1 MALSP
6 TLASAYT
13 GGKSYMRHLMG
24 VEFLNSHLTGGA
36 VRIVNYDD
44 DISVGGNTHT
54 GLAMEAIQPEI
65 GDQATNDIVLKI
77 DAVQGQLQFWLNAVN
92 IFDEPTLVNLRP
104 FAYNV
109 NTSTVVDVVG
119 TFATSL
125 KKADFSMTQI
135 VITLGQI
142 GLANQ
147 AFPKVK
153 YHQDTHPDLYL

>member
-1 MALSP
+1 MPLSP

-13 GGKSYMRHLMG
+13 GGKSYIRHLVG

-54 GLAMEAIQPEI
+54 GLAMEIREPEV
-65 GDQATNDIVLKI
+65 GDQAANDVLIKI

-109 NTSTVVDVVG
+109 NTSSVIEVVG
-119 TFATSL
+119 TFEFNL
-125 KKADFSMTQI
+125 KKADFGMTQI
-135 VITLGQI
+135 VITLGHI
-142 GLANQ
+142 GLTNQ
-147 AFPKVK
+147 PFPKVR
-153 YHQDTHPDLYL
+153 YNQESHPDLYL